1 MALWDGRFSGGPAEA
16 MQRFSESLST
26 DLHMWRE
33 DIQGSRA
40 HATML
45 REVGILTPD
54 ELTAILAGLDQV
66 TAELEEG
73 WTPGMDQEDVHMA
86 VEGRLHDLIGPV
98 AGKLHTA
105 RSRNDQVATD
115 LRLWMRN
122 QIDALDTALL
132 ALIRTLVDRAEAD
145 GRVVV
150 PGYTNLA
157 RQAVAVLLGV
167 VDRHQFLDVQ

>member
-26 DLHMWRE
+26 DLSMWRE

-54 ELTAILAGLDQV
+54 ELTTILDGLDTV
-66 TAELEEG
+66 AAELDGG
-73 WTPGMDQEDVHMA
+73 WTPGIDQEDVHMA

-122 QIDALDTALL
+122 QIDAMDAQVGEVISLL
-132 ALIRTLVDRAEAD
+132 
-145 GRVVV
+145 
-150 PGYTNLA
+150 
-157 RQAVAVLLGV
+157 RQRDSVELSKI
-167 VDRHQFLDVQ
+167 